1 MEPTATPNQTGSAPR
16 WPGQW
21 SGPGAQWLGALALL
35 ALVLAVYSPVFPGSF
50 VMDDHRL
57 VSTDNPLT
65 NGEFT
70 PGNIWFRT
78 DFTLATFVFWR
89 EWLLWGNQPGGYH
102 VVNALLHATSAILLW
117 RLLRAMRIP
126 GAWLAG
132 AILAVHPVAVNS
144 VARIAELKNTLSLAL
159 FLGAALAWWRYEIT
173 REPVAGA
180 DAKSPPWRGWYPL
193 AFVLFLLS
201 LLAKTAGVMLPPLL
215 LLALWWKR
223 GRITWADVGRTLP
236 FWLLSAVMGGMS
248 IWFQKHQALA
258 EAGQTLAP
266 TSLAFRVALA
276 GKVFW
281 FYLGKA
287 LFPAHLNLVYPH
299 WHPDPATLTAWI
311 PWLALGAV
319 FLVGGCWRSGPGRS
333 LLFAVG
339 GFGVALFPVLGLFDS
354 QFLVKW
360 QVSDHL
366 EYLPLHFP
374 IALLGGTF
382 SGWSRGWSGG
392 WVRFALGAMLVVT
405 LGALARERAAQFATE
420 ETLMRTNLAGNPDA
434 ALILND
440 LGTILAQRADY
451 SGAYQQFHR
460 AVELMPEEASF
471 RQNLGQVCLVLGQ
484 PAEAETNFQRGI
496 ALKPDEPTLRQQYA
510 QLLLRLGRTRPAIF
524 QYQAAFIFQPHEVPA
539 SLRAELGNVYYQAGY
554 YRRAVAELRM
564 AVAAEPTNAMVRNN
578 LAWILATG
586 ADAHTRD
593 GAEAVRQ
600 ATEACRLTH
609 EQSATCLSTL
619 AAAQAETGDFAAALH
634 SVDEA
639 LAWQNATGDT
649 RMAAVNQQLRA
660 LYQAGQAYHAQG
672 APDADGD

>member
-1 MEPTATPNQTGSAPR
+1 MEPTANTEPTGTALR
-16 WPGQW
+16 LPGQW
-21 SGPGAQWLGALALL
+21 SGAGANWLGALVLL

-65 NGEFT
+65 NGELT
-70 PGNIWFRT
+70 PGNLWFRT

-89 EWLLWGNQPGGYH
+89 EWLLWGDQPGGYH
-102 VVNALLHATSAILLW
+102 GVNALLHATSAILLW

-159 FLGAALAWWRYEIT
+159 FLAAVLAWWRYETT
-173 REPVAGA
+173 REPAAEA
-180 DAKSPPWRGWYPL
+180 DAKPRRGWYPL

-215 LLALWWKR
+215 LLAIWWKR

-266 TSLAFRVALA
+266 TSLAVRVATA

-281 FYLGKA
+281 FYLSKA
-287 LFPAHLNLVYPH
+287 LWPAHLNLVYPH

-319 FLVGGCWRSGPGRS
+319 LLVGWWWRRGPGRS
-333 LLFAVG
+333 LLFVVG

-366 EYLPLHFP
+366 EYLPLIFP
-374 IALLGGTF
+374 VALLAATF
-382 SGWSRGWSGG
+382 SGWSRGWA
-392 WVRFALGAMLVVT
+392 RYALGAALVAG
-405 LGALARERAAQFATE
+405 LGVLAHERAAQFATE

-434 ALILND
+434 AMIRND
-440 LGTILAQRADY
+440 LGTILAQHGDY
-451 SGAYQQFHR
+451 PGAYEQFHR
-460 AVELMPEEASF
+460 AAELMPDEASF
-471 RQNLGQVCLVLGQ
+471 RQNLGQVCLVLNQ
-484 PAEAETNFQRGI
+484 PTEAEKNFQRGI
-496 ALKPDEPTLRQQYA
+496 ALKPDEPNLRRQYA
-510 QLLLRLGRTRPAIF
+510 QLLLRLGRTRAAIF

-539 SLRAELGNVYYQAGY
+539 GLRAELGNVYFQAGY

-564 AVAAEPTNAMVRNN
+564 AVAADPTNAMVRNN

-586 ADAHTRD
+586 ADARTRD

-609 EQSATCLSTL
+609 DQSATCLSTL
-619 AAAQAETGDFAAALH
+619 AAAQAEVGDFAAALR

-649 RMAAVNQQLRA
+649 RMAAINQQLRA